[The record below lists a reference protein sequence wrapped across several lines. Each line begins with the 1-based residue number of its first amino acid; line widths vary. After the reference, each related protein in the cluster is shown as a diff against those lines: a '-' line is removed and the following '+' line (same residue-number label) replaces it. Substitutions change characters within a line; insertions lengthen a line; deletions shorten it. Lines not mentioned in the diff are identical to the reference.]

1 MSPSRPSHASHL
13 VEIDLKSGCKIEKC
27 TQFKLWER
35 CIDLKLCML
44 QNREMRTI
52 KTLGEMCHRAQ
63 GLAWWRSLYES
74 PPQHPLILSPTFA
87 FDQMWGKGP
96 GVFSSHL
103 YIYTSFLFNHWYAWG
118 TIWICIMGNHAY
130 RWFKLHISAEDR
142 GRGTSRRLSDSPCSI
157 YSLLLQS
164 YVWALTGGLPRGDRL
179 GHRRVAAKHN
189 VNHI

>member
-87 FDQMWGKGP
+87 FDQMWQKQMWGKGP
-96 GVFSSHL
+96 GVFSCHL

-130 RWFKLHISAEDR
+130 RWFKLYISAGE
-142 GRGTSRRLSDSPCSI
+142 GGALNIQMVLWESMLCTSPSMVFKKIQNWQPLKFLIVMGFR
-157 YSLLLQS
+157 
-164 YVWALTGGLPRGDRL
+164 
-179 GHRRVAAKHN
+179 
-189 VNHI
+189 